1 MRLYLPSWTRETARV
16 LAQLKQA
23 TQAEAEAEAEAREN
37 IPVGVGG
44 AVGRAKGAVRPAEAA
59 VALAPGPPVLAGDAI
74 EEHLPVARALD
85 GGHRLGLPGRLQ
97 RPGEPAA
104 AATVVVTEQQRRR
117 EDEVVREEDGVEEQ
131 R

>member
-1 MRLYLPSWTRETARV
+1 MRLQFVITDKRDRSSASSKASRS
-16 LAQLKQA
+16 
-23 TQAEAEAEAEAREN
+23 REN

-44 AVGRAKGAVRPAEAA
+44 AVGRAKGAVRPGEAA
-59 VALAPGPPVLAGDAI
+59 VALAPGLPVLAGDAI
-74 EEHLPVARALD
+74 EEHLAMARALD

-104 AATVVVTEQQRRR
+104 AAAGAATVVATEEPGGRRV
-117 EDEVVREEDGVEEQ
+117 EVVREEDGVEEQ

>member
-23 TQAEAEAEAEAREN
+23 TQAEAEAEPREN

-74 EEHLPVARALD
+74 EEHLPVARALH

>member
-1 MRLYLPSWTRETARV
+1 M
-16 LAQLKQA
+16 
-23 TQAEAEAEAEAREN
+23 
-37 IPVGVGG
+37 PVGVGG

-74 EEHLPVARALD
+74 DEHLPVARALH

-97 RPGEPAA
+97 RPGEPAPA
-104 AATVVVTEQQRRR
+104 PVVTEQQPGRR
-117 EDEVVREEDGVEEQ
+117 EEVVRDEDGVQEQ